1 MPSIDSLM
9 FARSSVFAREDR
21 VMSETLSLFL
31 GADVSDN
38 QGVWTF
44 VGLSPRQRLDGAARS
59 ECTRVN
65 RKIHRTPALSF
76 LAESLCTKK
85 PR

>member
-21 VMSETLSLFL
+21 VMSETLSLLL

-44 VGLSPRQRLDGAARS
+44 LGLFPRQRVDGAVRS
-59 ECTRVN
+59 DCTRVN

-85 PR
+85 TR

>member
-1 MPSIDSLM
+1 
-9 FARSSVFAREDR
+9 
-21 VMSETLSLFL
+21 MSETLSLFL

-38 QGVWTF
+38 KGVWTF
-44 VGLSPRQRLDGAARS
+44 LGLFPRQRLDGAARS